1 MTDIYRRNKMEL
13 KTTGVAGTME
23 SSDIQIVLEPRTEG
37 GIEVSLTSSV
47 MNQFGRQIVKVIR
60 ETLSELNIENAFVTA
75 VDKGALDC
83 TIRARVTAAAVRAT
97 GVDVWA

>member
-1 MTDIYRRNKMEL
+1 MEL

-37 GIEVSLTSSV
+37 GIEISLTSNV

-60 ETLSELNIENAFVTA
+60 ETLAELKVENAYVNA

-83 TIRARVTAAAVRAT
+83 TIKARVQAAAYRAAESD
-97 GVDVWA
+97 GYVWRTKT

>member
-1 MTDIYRRNKMEL
+1 MEL

>member
-1 MTDIYRRNKMEL
+1 MEL

-60 ETLSELNIENAFVTA
+60 DQGEHKYLYSH
-75 VDKGALDC
+75 C
-83 TIRARVTAAAVRAT
+83 QYHHHQR
-97 GVDVWA
+97 

>member
-1 MTDIYRRNKMEL
+1 MEL

-37 GIEVSLTSSV
+37 GIEISLTSNV

-60 ETLSELNIENAFVTA
+60 ETLAELKVENAFVNA

-83 TIRARVTAAAVRAT
+83 TIKARVQTAAYRAAESD
-97 GVDVWA
+97 GYVWRTKT

>member
-1 MTDIYRRNKMEL
+1 MEL

-83 TIRARVTAAAVRAT
+83 TIRARVSNAAYREEERREY
-97 GVDVWA
+97 VWRVKK

>member
-1 MTDIYRRNKMEL
+1 MEL

-60 ETLSELNIENAFVTA
+60 ETLAELNIENAFVTA
-75 VDKGALDC
+75 VDKGALDY
-83 TIRARVTAAAVRAT
+83 TIRARVSTAAYRAAESS
-97 GVDVWA
+97 DYVWRVKK

>member
-1 MTDIYRRNKMEL
+1 MEL

-37 GIEVSLTSSV
+37 GIEISLTSNV

-60 ETLSELNIENAFVTA
+60 ETLAELKVE
-75 VDKGALDC
+75 K
-83 TIRARVTAAAVRAT
+83 RVCQCR
-97 GVDVWA
+97 

>member
-1 MTDIYRRNKMEL
+1 MEL

-37 GIEVSLTSSV
+37 GIDVSLTISV

-83 TIRARVTAAAVRAT
+83 TIRARVSTAAYRAAESS
-97 GVDVWA
+97 DYVWRVKK